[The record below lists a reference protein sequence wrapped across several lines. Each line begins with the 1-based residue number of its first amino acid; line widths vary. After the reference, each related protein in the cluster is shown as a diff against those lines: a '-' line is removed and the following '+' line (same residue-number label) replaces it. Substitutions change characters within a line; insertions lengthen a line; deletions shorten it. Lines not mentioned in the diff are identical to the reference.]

1 MSVAGIDFRSL
12 NVSQRE
18 LAALGK
24 FLKLKASNKYDD
36 GLPGGL
42 GLLIEKNAA
51 EFPDRPAVHFEGADM
66 TYAELNRACNR
77 VANFFL
83 EMGAK
88 KGMTCALFL
97 ESSADYITV
106 LAGLAKIGVVSSLL
120 NTGLKKQ
127 PLIHVVNIS
136 KADWIVVHESL
147 LDRIEEIIGDI
158 SVPAENILV
167 LGGPR
172 DERFQDLD
180 QALQQVAEDNPKLSD
195 PPRMHELAWY
205 LFTSGTTGMPKAVK
219 CKYKTQLFSGEGIY
233 IIAAPCSKDDVFYSP
248 LPLNHVMGLI
258 TFCGAMQVG
267 AQFVLRK
274 KFSASNYWDDVRK
287 HKATVGSYIG
297 EIPRYLYNLPPRPD
311 DADNPLRKFVGL
323 GLKAELWE
331 KFKQR
336 FAIEEIYEV
345 YGASEG
351 GTQLINIA
359 GAPGMVGR
367 LFNPA
372 AALAKYDTEKE
383 DFALDENG
391 HMIRCQKPGEMGILI
406 VSKTDPSININD
418 YTDEKATDKKIL
430 RNVFAKGDAWFNTG
444 DLFLLHEGL
453 FLSFKD
459 RLGDTFRWKSENVS
473 TQEVESILME
483 YPGIELTAV
492 YGVEVPDMPGKAGMA
507 AIIKTA
513 EHTWDWEEF
522 DKYVSDNLPHFAI
535 PRFIRFVEDI
545 ELTSTHKINKT
556 TLREEAFDLARIK
569 DPLYYRDCAKAKYY
583 LIDEETSR
591 LIKNGKV
598 SL

>member
-1 MSVAGIDFRSL
+1 MNKTD
-12 NVSQRE
+12 NVSSYINVSKRE
-18 LAALGK
+18 LDALGN
-24 FLKLKASNKYDD
+24 FFKLKSSNKYGD

-42 GLLIEKNAA
+42 GLLIAKNAV
-51 EFPDRPAVHFEGADM
+51 EFPDRPAVHCEGVEL

-83 EMGAK
+83 GMGAK

-97 ESSADYITV
+97 ENNDDYIKV

-147 LDRIEEIIGDI
+147 LGRIEGILDDI
-158 SVPAENILV
+158 SVPPQNIWV
-167 LGGPR
+167 LGGAGH
-172 DERFQDLD
+172 ERFQDLD
-180 QALQQVAEDNPKLSD
+180 RALQQAAADNPELSD
-195 PPRMHELAWY
+195 PPRMQELAWY

-219 CKYKTQLFSGEGIY
+219 CKYKTQLLASEGVY
-233 IIAAPCSKDDVFYSP
+233 LVAAPCSKDDVFYSP
-248 LPLNHVMGLI
+248 LPLNHLMGLL
-258 TFCGAMQVG
+258 TFCGAMQAG
-267 AQFVLRK
+267 AKFVLRK
-274 KFSASNYWDDVRK
+274 KFSASNYWEDVRK

-311 DADNPLRKFVGL
+311 DADNTLRKFVGL

-336 FAIEEIYEV
+336 FAIEDIFEV

-372 AALAKYDTEKE
+372 AALVKYDAEKE
-383 DFALDENG
+383 EFLRDENG
-391 HMIRCQKPGEMGILI
+391 FMIRCQKPGEMGILV

-418 YTDEKATDKKIL
+418 YTDEKAVEKKVL
-430 RNVFAKGDAWFNTG
+430 RNVFKQGDVWFNTG
-444 DLFLLHEGL
+444 DLFLLNEGL

-483 YPGIELTAV
+483 YPGVELAVV
-492 YGVEVPDMPGKAGMA
+492 YGVEVPDMPGRAGMA
-507 AIIKTA
+507 AIKKSS

-522 DKYVSDNLPHFAI
+522 DQYLRANLPPFAI
-535 PRFIRFVEDI
+535 PRFIRFVEEI
-545 ELTSTHKINKT
+545 ELTSTHKMKKANFK
-556 TLREEAFDLARIK
+556 EEAFDHTSIK
-569 DPLYYRDCAKAKYY
+569 DPLYYRDCAKDKYY
-583 LIDEETSR
+583 SIDDESLR
-591 LIKNGKV
+591 LIKEGKV
-598 SL
+598 NL